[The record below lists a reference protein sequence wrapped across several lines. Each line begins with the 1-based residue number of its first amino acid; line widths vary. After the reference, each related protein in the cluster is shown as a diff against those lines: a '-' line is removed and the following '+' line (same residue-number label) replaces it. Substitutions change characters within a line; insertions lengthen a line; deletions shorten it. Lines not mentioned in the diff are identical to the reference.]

1 MAQDEDKGIIGT
13 LADVFDECAEAV
25 EELTGKPADGLRK
38 GARVCRKTRK
48 TARSIEA
55 AVAKAQKVAIKTQNN
70 SSIPKLIHKI
80 KNTKIVGF
88 QPYPDQP
95 GQSGQP
101 TDDESDPIHSK

>member
-1 MAQDEDKGIIGT
+1 MAQDDDKGLIGT

-25 EELTGKPADGLRK
+25 EEMTGKPADRLRK

-48 TARSIEA
+48 TAKSIEA
-55 AVAKAQKVAIKTQNN
+55 AVAKAQKVSVKVQKN

-88 QPYPDQP
+88 QSYPNE
-95 GQSGQP
+95 ST
-101 TDDESDPIHSK
+101 TDSDSQATPSDPIQ